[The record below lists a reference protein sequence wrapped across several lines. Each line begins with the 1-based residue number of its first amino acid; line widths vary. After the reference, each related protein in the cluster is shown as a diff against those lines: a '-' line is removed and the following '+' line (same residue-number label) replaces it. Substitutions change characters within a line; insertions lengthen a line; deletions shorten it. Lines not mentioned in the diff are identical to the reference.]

1 MSYKVSV
8 VIPVYKAEN
17 TIRRCVESLVYGK
30 ERNIE
35 VILVDDCSP
44 DESWK
49 VCQELDEEFPNVKSI
64 RNEVNSGVSFTRNHG
79 LAAVSGKYI
88 AFVDSD
94 DWVSGNYVHELYET
108 AEEYPDMMPICGLR
122 FIDQINDLRVDYYG
136 GDSPAISLKNKED
149 FFDLVDDF
157 LIQNVWNKLYLNE
170 TIKNNNLIFDVNQT
184 MGEDFQFVLN
194 YLEVS
199 KLSGAAIIHKPLY
212 YYIRY
217 HSSSLMSDFG
227 FIQNDDE
234 YERIR
239 QLYRITGS
247 QDQARLN
254 ATLEKISRNYVY
266 HIARNKKHSK
276 QEKLEAIQ
284 RIFPQE
290 NAEADYRKQKLMEV
304 KEAVWTVSRNGSK
317 TLIRIRDRIRRD
329 LQNMRIKNIREKA
342 DLSDLSI
349 LSQNCIGGVL
359 YHDMGLQF
367 SSPTVNLFFEA
378 EDFVKFVLNLDHYVS
393 CEFEWRWEEEY
404 PVGILDD
411 IKVYFM
417 HYKTCQEAKEAWK
430 RRCSRILKDRI
441 LVLST
446 DREDFN
452 EHVFEMWKTIPYEK
466 LLFTAQERFASDQDS
481 LYFSEYS
488 KQGYVGDL
496 IASRDFYKNSAVIEK
511 CRRVLKLIKN

>member
-49 VCQELDEEFPNVKSI
+49 VCQELEEEFPNVKSI
-64 RNEVNSGVSFTRNHG
+64 RNEVNSGVSFTRNQG
-79 LAAVSGKYI
+79 LAEASGKYI

-94 DWVSGNYVHELYET
+94 DWVSGSYVHELYET
-108 AEEYPDMMPICGLR
+108 AEKYPDRMTVCGLR
-122 FIDQINDLRVDYYG
+122 FIDRVNDLKVDYCG
-136 GDSPAISLKNKED
+136 GNSSEVTLKEKND

-157 LIQNVWNKLYLNE
+157 LIQSPCNKLFLNE
-170 TIKNNNLIFDVNQT
+170 TIKNSNLAFDVNQT

-194 YLEVS
+194 YLEAAECT
-199 KLSGAAIIHKPLY
+199 GAAIIHKPLY

-217 HSSSLMSDFG
+217 HSGSLMSDFG

-247 QDQARLN
+247 QDQARLD

-266 HIARNKKHSK
+266 HIARNRKHSK

-304 KEAVWTVSRNGSK
+304 KETIWTVSRNGSK
-317 TLIRIRDRIRRD
+317 TLTRIRDRIRRD
-329 LQNMRIKNIREKA
+329 LQRRRIKNIREKA
-342 DLSDLSI
+342 ELSDLTI

-378 EDFVKFVLNLDHYVS
+378 EDFVKFVLNLDHYLS
-393 CEFEWRWEEEY
+393 FEFEWQWEEEY
-404 PVGILDD
+404 PVGVLDD

-417 HYKTCQEAKEAWK
+417 HYKTCREAKETWE

-446 DREDFN
+446 DRENFN
-452 EHVFEMWKTIPYEK
+452 EHVFELWKTIPYEK
-466 LLFTAQERFASDQDS
+466 LLFTAQERFASDRDS
-481 LYFSEYS
+481 LYFPGYTE
-488 KQGYVGDL
+488 QGYVGDL
-496 IASRDFYKNSAVIEK
+496 IADREFYQNSAVIEK
-511 CRRVLKLIKN
+511 CEKVSKE